1 MLGSKMLGNIECKN
15 AIFTC
20 SFRKYCNFIGAQLIF
35 DVKNYQ
41 NIAHLLVLGAFFY
54 SAVLDHFWKTLEW
67 LV

>member
-15 AIFTC
+15 TIFTC

-41 NIAHLLVLGAFFY
+41 NIAHLLVLGAFLQRSFR
-54 SAVLDHFWKTLEW
+54 SFLENS
-67 LV
+67 